1 MYAIVKVG
9 GKQYRVEKGD
19 SLLVD
24 RMPDDEGATV
34 RLKPLLLAPDGK
46 DAPVFGQDALA
57 KVKVEAKVAGHLRGP
72 KIHVLKFKPKQGYKR
87 RQGHRSELTRL
98 EIGDIELLGRKSPAP
113 KKAAA
118 PKGKD
123 DGEKVKA
130 AEPKAKAEKP
140 KTKADKPNA
149 KADEGEGKGTEAEKQ
164 ESGSKKVQGDKLEEA
179 TKASPTTEKSGK
191 PESEEPAA
199 PKEDSSDGS

>member
-24 RMPDDEGATV
+24 RMPDEEGATV

-46 DAPVFGQDALA
+46 DEPVFGSDALA
-57 KVKVEAKVAGHLRGP
+57 KVKVEATVAGHVRGP

-98 EIGDIELLGRKSPAP
+98 EIADIELLGRKSPAS
-113 KKAAA
+113 KKADQQGKADQ
-118 PKGKD
+118 PKG
-123 DGEKVKA
+123 
-130 AEPKAKAEKP
+130 
-140 KTKADKPNA
+140 KADKPQGM
-149 KADEGEGKGTEAEKQ
+149 ADAGEGTEAEKQ

-179 TKASPTTEKSGK
+179 TKASPTPEESGK
-191 PESEEPAA
+191 SASEEPAA